1 MFTTLK
7 ETSFY
12 LNKSQLIRQSTFSRA
27 QIYRWSNGITERKH
41 KERKRIPEPVAESA
55 VELIKEYP
63 HFSGEK
69 GQAYMLYHELGYIPQ
84 HLYKMLKQTVKHV
97 IFQEVSNRK
106 LLPEKTSYEHE
117 RPQRVGEIWAEDF
130 THLMVEGTLFYLSLL
145 IDVASTYYLG
155 TAVDKR
161 VNIKLVEAPVL
172 QALEHNNGRG
182 PTRFLLSDNGSVY
195 ISAEHGAL
203 LDARQIVQKRIPS
216 CTPEYNGSCE
226 CGVKEFKNVFY
237 NVWAQMKKKEAD
249 KEKTVLECVRA
260 AVADTTHKMNYEIP
274 RPCLKG
280 VTPYD
285 MHIGI
290 AEGKRVSTNRYR
302 EEQLQ
307 RKEAKPWRRNTW
319 KLVKDTLLEK
329 EMPDYELITKFCFFL
344 KRPLRKLQYLSPEVL
359 GN

>member
-7 ETSFY
+7 ETSQC
-12 LNKSQLIRQSTFSRA
+12 LNSSQLIKESAFSRA
-27 QIYRWSNGITERKH
+27 QFYRWSNGITERKQR
-41 KERKRIPEPVAESA
+41 ERSVIPEPVAESA
-55 VELIKEYP
+55 VRLIRQYP
-63 HFSGEK
+63 HFSGAK
-69 GQAYMLYHELGYIPQ
+69 GQAYMLYHHLGYIPQ
-84 HLYKMLKQTVKHV
+84 NLYKMLKQTLKHV
-97 IFQEVSNRK
+97 IFQEVTQRK
-106 LLPEKTSYEHE
+106 LLPEKTAYEHE
-117 RPQRVGEIWAEDF
+117 RPHRPGEIWAEDF
-130 THLMVEGTLFYLSLL
+130 TCIRVEGRLFYLSLL

-155 TAVDKR
+155 TAVDVR
-161 VNIKLVEAPVL
+161 VNVNLVETPVL

-237 NVWAQMKKKEAD
+237 NVWVQMKKKEAD
-249 KEKTVLECVRA
+249 KGKTILERARA
-260 AVADTTHKMNYEIP
+260 AVADTKHKMNYEIP

-285 MHIGI
+285 MHIGSGEEKI
-290 AEGKRVSTNRYR
+290 ASIHRYR
-302 EEQLQ
+302 EELLQ
-307 RKEAKPWRRNTW
+307 RKEVKPWKRNTW
-319 KLVKDTLLEK
+319 ELVKDILLEK
-329 EMPDYELITKFCFFL
+329 EMSDHELITKFCFFL
-344 KRPLRKLQYLSPEVL
+344 KRPLRKLQLLSPEVL

>member
-12 LNKSQLIRQSTFSRA
+12 LNKSQLIRESTFSRA
-27 QIYRWSNGITERKH
+27 QLYRWSNGIIERKQ
-41 KERKRIPEPVAESA
+41 RQRNLIPEPVAESA

-63 HFSGEK
+63 HFSGAK
-69 GQAYMLYHELGYIPQ
+69 GQAYMLYHHLGYVPQ

-97 IFQEVSNRK
+97 IFREVSQRK
-106 LLPEKTSYEHE
+106 LLPEKTAYEHE
-117 RPQRVGEIWAEDF
+117 RPQRPGEIWAEDF
-130 THLMVEGTLFYLSLL
+130 TCIRVEGILFYLSLL

-155 TAVDKR
+155 TAVDVR
-161 VNIKLVEAPVL
+161 VNVNLVETPVL

-203 LDARQIVQKRIPS
+203 LDARQIVHKRIPS

-237 NVWAQMKKKEAD
+237 NVWVEIKKKEAD
-249 KEKTVLECVRA
+249 KEKTVLERARA
-260 AVADTTHKMNYEIP
+260 AVAETAHKMNTEIP

-285 MHIGI
+285 MHTGI
-290 AEGKRVSTNRYR
+290 AEEKRASTHRYR

-307 RKEAKPWRRNTW
+307 RKEVKPWRRNTW
-319 KLVKDTLLEK
+319 ELVKDTLLEK
-329 EMPDYELITKFCFFL
+329 QMSDHELITKFYFFL
-344 KRPLRKLQYLSPEVL
+344 KRPLRKLQHLSPEVL